1 MMKYLYSSVILLSS
15 LFLTTYVISDD
26 QITSD
31 PIQSALKEYEEAS
44 NEFRTRK
51 NPSTEERIELWRE
64 WQTRL
69 TEVVDQNPDSKRITA
84 ARIALLGLCNG
95 LGEFDQSEAILSKII
110 DESDSVEEK
119 IYMYNELGEVLKT
132 KYWGNKSSSIAEE
145 SVDAFEK
152 SYSLYR
158 SLPKS
163 SQESPYLGS
172 QQVVSLCM
180 AGRMLRLLDR
190 RTDSAEKYQSARELL
205 QSSQEI
211 AIEAQHLGYD
221 LEGIADLEMVE
232 WVNAKEETRALHCLD
247 ILSKLSSYR
256 IPPSSYAL
264 KYAKL
269 QYAPNSMEFQQ
280 FVSEWLDS
288 HSPDEQTPILM
299 AELGISYYNDEQL
312 EKALHIYEDL
322 RSKHA
327 SDFQKIEENAF
338 RKGRGGCY
346 GKILYDM
353 AVIYLRQGKVEEA
366 ENVKS
371 ELTTLLPNTPNLEY
385 LTPESF
391 SADLAT
397 FSEEDTRKTNNYL
410 IRILFVIVGASFIF
424 LGIYFRK
431 LRRT

>member
-1 MMKYLYSSVILLSS
+1 MMKYLYSSFILLS
-15 LFLTTYVISDD
+15 LLLLTACAASDD
-26 QITSD
+26 QNAD
-31 PIQSALKEYEEAS
+31 PILSALEEAT
-44 NEFRTRK
+44 NEFRARK
-51 NPSTEERIELWRE
+51 NPSTEERIELRRE
-64 WQTRL
+64 WQRRL
-69 TEVVDQNPDSKRITA
+69 TEVVDQNPDSEHIKA
-84 ARIALLGLCNG
+84 ARRTLLGLCNG
-95 LGEFDQSEAILSKII
+95 FGEFDQSEAILSKII

-119 IYMYNELGEVLKT
+119 IYMYKELGEVLRAQ
-132 KYWGNKSSSIAEE
+132 YWGNKSSSTAEE

-163 SQESPYLGS
+163 SQEIPYLGS
-172 QQVVSLCM
+172 EQVVSLCM
-180 AGRMLRLLDR
+180 AGRMLSLLDR
-190 RTDSAEKYQSARELL
+190 RTDSAEKYQSARELS

-221 LEGIADLEMVE
+221 LEAIAQSEMVE
-232 WVNAKEETRALHCLD
+232 WVNAKEETRALYCLD

-256 IPPSSYAL
+256 MPPSSYAL
-264 KYAKL
+264 QYAKL
-269 QYAPNSMEFQQ
+269 QYAQNSMKFQQ

-288 HSPDEQTPILM
+288 HSPDEQTPVLM

-312 EKALHIYEDL
+312 EKALHIYEAL
-322 RSKHA
+322 RNKHA

-338 RKGRGGCY
+338 RKGRGGYY

-371 ELTTLLPNTPNLEY
+371 ELTTLLPNTPNLQY

-391 SADLAT
+391 SGYLT
-397 FSEEDTRKTNNYL
+397 TCSEEDTRKTKN
-410 IRILFVIVGASFIF
+410 
-424 LGIYFRK
+424 
-431 LRRT
+431 

>member
-1 MMKYLYSSVILLSS
+1 MMKYLYSSFILLS
-15 LFLTTYVISDD
+15 LLLLTACAASDD
-26 QITSD
+26 QNAD
-31 PIQSALKEYEEAS
+31 PIHSALKEYEEAS

-64 WQTRL
+64 WQRRR
-69 TEVVDQNPDSKRITA
+69 TEVVDQNPDSERITA

-119 IYMYNELGEVLKT
+119 ISMYKELGEVLKT
-132 KYWGNKSSSIAEE
+132 KYWRNKSSSIAEE

-232 WVNAKEETRALHCLD
+232 WVNAKEETRALCCLD

-256 IPPSSYAL
+256 MPPSSYAL

-269 QYAPNSMEFQQ
+269 QYAPNPMEFQQ

-288 HSPDEQTPILM
+288 HSPDEQTPVLM
-299 AELGISYYNDEQL
+299 AELGISYYTSQCQ
-312 EKALHIYEDL
+312 Y
-322 RSKHA
+322 
-327 SDFQKIEENAF
+327 
-338 RKGRGGCY
+338 
-346 GKILYDM
+346 
-353 AVIYLRQGKVEEA
+353 V
-366 ENVKS
+366 
-371 ELTTLLPNTPNLEY
+371 
-385 LTPESF
+385 
-391 SADLAT
+391 
-397 FSEEDTRKTNNYL
+397 
-410 IRILFVIVGASFIF
+410 ILFKRLKI
-424 LGIYFRK
+424 
-431 LRRT
+431 